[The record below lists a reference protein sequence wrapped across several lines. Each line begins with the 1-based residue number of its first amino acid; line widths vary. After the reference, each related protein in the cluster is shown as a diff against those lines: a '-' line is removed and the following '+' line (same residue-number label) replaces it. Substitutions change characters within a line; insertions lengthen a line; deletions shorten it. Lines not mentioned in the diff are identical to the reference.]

1 MSMILFS
8 VVTCTPN
15 DTRNGKENSFTV
27 IIPSLLSKTQNN
39 CDYDIAKR
47 KRKRKKKTL
56 KIFLFCPIIGIISVS
71 KTWYLAQLTSLT

>member
-47 KRKRKKKTL
+47 KRIRKEKRL
-56 KIFLFCPIIGIISVS
+56 KSFFSVP
-71 KTWYLAQLTSLT
+71 

>member
-47 KRKRKKKTL
+47 KRKRKKK
-56 KIFLFCPIIGIISVS
+56 
-71 KTWYLAQLTSLT
+71 A

>member
-47 KRKRKKKTL
+47 KRKRKKKRL
-56 KIFLFCPIIGIISVS
+56 KFFFFVP
-71 KTWYLAQLTSLT
+71 

>member
-47 KRKRKKKTL
+47 RRKKKKRL
-56 KIFLFCPIIGIISVS
+56 KSFFSVP
-71 KTWYLAQLTSLT
+71 

>member
-15 DTRNGKENSFTV
+15 DTHNGKENSFTV

-47 KRKRKKKTL
+47 RRKTKKK
-56 KIFLFCPIIGIISVS
+56 K
-71 KTWYLAQLTSLT
+71 A

>member
-39 CDYDIAKR
+39 CNYDIAKR
-47 KRKRKKKTL
+47 RRKRKKKSL
-56 KIFLFCPIIGIISVS
+56 KSFFSVP
-71 KTWYLAQLTSLT
+71 

>member
-47 KRKRKKKTL
+47 RRKTKQKN
-56 KIFLFCPIIGIISVS
+56 
-71 KTWYLAQLTSLT
+71 A